1 MRFED
6 ELKKGSFIVG
16 RCPKCHIT
24 VWPPSDF
31 CTKCFEKLEY
41 GPITQ
46 PGVLIEWSSKEGKVF
61 GIVEFEDT
69 VRVIGALVGSS
80 SFNVGQKMIIQECSY
95 QNSPKLLFCPDS
107 S

>member
-41 GPITQ
+41 SPITQ

-61 GIVEFEDT
+61 GIVEFEQT
-69 VRVIGALVGSS
+69 VRVIGALAGSP

-95 QNSPKLLFCPDS
+95 ENSPIFLFYPDS